1 MRIESSQLAYQADHR
16 LEIKHTTLT
25 RTIEL
30 ARAPAIADSVSLS
43 RAGSSPV
50 GPDVQNLEDL
60 DPKQQVA
67 ILALEAILGHRF
79 ARRRGAS
86 AGGGAPSGGPAAAA
100 PVRLRQVTETHAESE
115 RTTFQAAGTV
125 ETSDGRSISFT
136 ASLEMRREFYS
147 RSSET
152 TLAPVTDPLVVNL
165 NGGPARLSNAT
176 VSFDLNSDGTK
187 EQIHFA
193 ASGSGF
199 LALDANQDGRINNG
213 SELFGPQTGNGFAE
227 LAAFDADQNQWIDE
241 ADPVFSRLR
250 VWTQSGLYS
259 LADAGIG
266 AISTTAAET
275 PFSLKDAS
283 NQLQGQVRA
292 TAAYL
297 KEDGTPGTVQQVD
310 LVSG

>member
-1 MRIESSQLAYQADHR
+1 MRIESSQLAYTATHR
-16 LEIKHTTLT
+16 LDIKHTTLT
-25 RTIEL
+25 RTL
-30 ARAPAIADSVSLS
+30 DLSRAPADSVSI
-43 RAGSSPV
+43 SSASSFQAA
-50 GPDVQNLEDL
+50 PDLQHLEDL

-79 ARRRGAS
+79 AKRRGKVAAAGALSDGAAATAS
-86 AGGGAPSGGPAAAA
+86 AA
-100 PVRLRQVTETHAESE
+100 PVRLRQVTQTHAESE

-125 ETSDGRSISFT
+125 QTADGRSITFT
-136 ASLEMRREFYS
+136 ASLDMRREFYS
-147 RSSET
+147 QSTET
-152 TLAPVTDPLVVNL
+152 TIAPVTDPLVVNL

-176 VSFDLNSDGTK
+176 VSFDLNNDGTR
-187 EQIHFA
+187 EDIHFA

-213 SELFGPQTGNGFAE
+213 SELFGPRTGNGFAE
-227 LAAFDADQNQWIDE
+227 LAAFDSDQNHWIDE
-241 ADPVFSRLR
+241 ADPVFSQLR

-275 PFSLKDAS
+275 PFSIKDGN
-283 NQLQGQVRA
+283 NQLQGQIRA

-297 KEDGTPGTVQQVD
+297 YEDGTPGTVQQVD
-310 LVSG
+310 LA